1 MSGEGVVPPPTVRAP
16 AAMDVD
22 TPVATQGPQ
31 PSEEELTTDSVPVPS
46 DSPSTDTVSQLESD
60 LALMLQIMSSSLHH
74 IANRSAHVQ
83 LSEAIPLYQPVGG
96 SAMHASRSLVDRASM
111 AENIE
116 ELTDD
121 LVGKAKDMESLIA
134 KLPNSQDEASVKEE
148 LAVLDEQMS
157 VANRSYRDALQE
169 ARSLQSSLSTLLQD
183 MCDDHQEAR
192 ANLASS
198 AVEDSS

>member
-1 MSGEGVVPPPTVRAP
+1 MICKNSRIENRLHKGK
-16 AAMDVD
+16 MDV
-22 TPVATQGPQ
+22 
-31 PSEEELTTDSVPVPS
+31 
-46 DSPSTDTVSQLESD
+46 
-60 LALMLQIMSSSLHH
+60 LQRL
-74 IANRSAHVQ
+74 IAN
-83 LSEAIPLYQPVGG
+83 
-96 SAMHASRSLVDRASM
+96 
-111 AENIE
+111 
-116 ELTDD
+116 
-121 LVGKAKDMESLIA
+121 VGKAKDMESLIA